1 MEVALSITPA
11 AAIIKDPQS
20 KTKARRLRAAADKR
34 VGSSNKAMA
43 EPAEAVD
50 VELPYIITTIIS
62 TATRTFRMMIMMTK
76 GTMIGQRLVIGTYQ
90 LRRAED
96 DLVVMAVV
104 ADRKGDSKVGTGVV
118 KKPEEGPNNSREE
131 ASRERMRIMA
141 TIDLVEV
148 EEVLILTGHSV
159 ARDQDTTG
167 RLVGRGQQGIGRL
180 EVVGL

>member
-1 MEVALSITPA
+1 
-11 AAIIKDPQS
+11 
-20 KTKARRLRAAADKR
+20 
-34 VGSSNKAMA
+34 
-43 EPAEAVD
+43 
-50 VELPYIITTIIS
+50 
-62 TATRTFRMMIMMTK
+62 
-76 GTMIGQRLVIGTYQ
+76 MIGTDQ

-96 DLVVMAVV
+96 DLVLMAVV
-104 ADRKGDSKVGTGVV
+104 ADREGDSKVGTGVV
-118 KKPEEGPNNSREE
+118 NKSEGPNNSREE

-167 RLVGRGQQGIGRL
+167 RLVGRGQQGIGHL